1 MDEFLDKLQE
11 DQRRMRK
18 YLSAKGLRFRAMGEA
33 LATCGNAGGRVFVA
47 GEPPLDLLTRVIGRE
62 YFPHLSVVL
71 IDDPEETAVELT
83 DEDVLLAFLHEGK
96 HKRVR
101 RLLERARARHATV
114 LIVGGLGA
122 RTAATKRQAEVM
134 ITLPTRGI
142 KTIVESGFIC
152 ARILARVSR
161 AAMTQSQE
169 GEPVSERKTTSESR
183 RSKTKSSGRKGAAGR
198 SKSSRRSK
206 SAGAKS
212 EGSKSAGRKS
222 EDIRGQSSPRK
233 SEKLRRKSKSK
244 SAGPSEDLETAS
256 EAPRIAKRKRKQKL
270 KPSVLELPTISP
282 SELESRPPSGLG
294 EVSDEIPLEELQLDQ
309 LASRSTGE
317 DDDLDDLAAELDQAD
332 LEDLDDELEELD
344 DDLEELTAL
353 QPRPMDDSDEVDLGE
368 SIDLDE
374 DLDDEDLDDIDLG
387 ESIDDDPFDDM
398 DLEELGAVPR
408 TSSSRPKPISRQPD
422 GSLGDGSFA
431 DTKSEAFSPPPL
443 VDDAPVGLVSR
454 EDPGDGP
461 TFGSDILLG
470 SDVGVVGT
478 SGPHADLGPISFDD
492 DFLSDLEVQ
501 RPASGS
507 RSNSEPQDGI
517 SARMVSARFSVRDC
531 TIRWGRG
538 GFPDDSSPAH
548 TLLDFDGG
556 QALFLLDHDDE
567 AAATL
572 AIEDELWVRIE
583 VPAFMEPILTRA
595 RILDLAGSAGN
606 GGTTATL
613 QFSELEARTRQK
625 LERAAAARR

>member
-33 LATCGNAGGRVFVA
+33 LAACADAGGRVFVA
-47 GEPPLDLLTRVIGRE
+47 GEPPLDMLTRVIGQE
-62 YFPHLSVVL
+62 YFPHLQVVL
-71 IDDPEETAVELT
+71 IDDPEETAVELG
-83 DEDVLLAFLHEGK
+83 EDDALLAFLHEGK
-96 HKRVR
+96 HKRIR

-122 RTAATKRQAEVM
+122 RTPTTKRQAEVM

-142 KTIVESGFIC
+142 KTVVESCFIC

-161 AAMTQSQE
+161 AAMTRSQE
-169 GEPVSERKTTSESR
+169 GEAVESGRKTRSDSR
-183 RSKTKSSGRKGAAGR
+183 RSKSKSSGRKSEDTR

-206 SAGAKS
+206 KRKS
-212 EGSKSAGRKS
+212 EGLKSKSAGRKS
-222 EDIRGQSSPRK
+222 ER
-233 SEKLRRKSKSK
+233 LKSKSK
-244 SAGPSEDLETAS
+244 SAPADEELEPTSE
-256 EAPRIAKRKRKQKL
+256 PRIAKRKRKKKL

-282 SELESRPPSGLG
+282 SDLESRPPSAEQVEEPL
-294 EVSDEIPLEELQLDQ
+294 EEIPLEDLHLEELPAPSPQ
-309 LASRSTGE
+309 S
-317 DDDLDDLAAELDQAD
+317 D
-332 LEDLDDELEELD
+332 LEDLEDIDLDELEAK
-344 DDLEELTAL
+344 LEEA
-353 QPRPMDDSDEVDLGE
+353 PDDAEESVDLGE
-368 SIDLDE
+368 SVDLDE
-374 DLDDEDLDDIDLG
+374 DLDEEDLSDIDLG
-387 ESIDDDPFDDM
+387 ESLSEEEEDPFADV
-398 DLEELGAVPR
+398 DLKELGAAPR
-408 TSSSRPKPISRQPD
+408 SGSRPQPISRGAD
-422 GSLGDGSFA
+422 GSLGSPEVEA
-431 DTKSEAFSPPPL
+431 TRSEPFSPPPL
-443 VDDAPVGLVSR
+443 VDDAPVGLVSH
-454 EDPGDGP
+454 EDAPAGP
-461 TFGSDILLG
+461 TFGSDIMLG
-470 SDVGVVGT
+470 SDVGVV
-478 SGPHADLGPISFDD
+478 SAEPPRDLGPISFDD

-507 RSNSEPQDGI
+507 RSASEPHDGI
-517 SARMVSARFSVRDC
+517 SARMVSARFSVQDC

-572 AIEDELWVRIE
+572 AIQDELWVRIE
-583 VPAFMEPILTRA
+583 VPAFLEPILTRA
-595 RILDLAGSAGN
+595 RIMDLAGSAGN

>member
-1 MDEFLDKLQE
+1 VDEFLDKLQE

-33 LATCGNAGGRVFVA
+33 LAACADAGGRVFVA
-47 GEPPLDLLTRVIGRE
+47 GEPPLDLLTRVIGHE

-71 IDDPEETAVELT
+71 IDDPEETAVELG
-83 DEDVLLAFLHEGK
+83 DDDVLLAFLHEGK
-96 HKRVR
+96 HKRIR

-122 RTAATKRQAEVM
+122 RTPSTKRQAEVM

-142 KTIVESGFIC
+142 KTVVESCFIC

-161 AAMTQSQE
+161 AALTRSHE
-169 GEPVSERKTTSESR
+169 GEPVESGRKTRSDSR
-183 RSKTKSSGRKGAAGR
+183 RSKSKSSGRKSEDTR

-206 SAGAKS
+206 RKS
-212 EGSKSAGRKS
+212 SGRKS
-222 EDIRGQSSPRK
+222 ERVRT
-233 SEKLRRKSKSK
+233 KSKSK
-244 SAGPSEDLETAS
+244 SAPADEELEPTSE
-256 EAPRIAKRKRKQKL
+256 PRISRRKRKKKL

-282 SELESRPPSGLG
+282 SELESRPPSGNLV
-294 EVSDEIPLEELQLDQ
+294 EEPLEEIPLEEVQAGDDLLD
-309 LASRSTGE
+309 LDDEGLDGDLDGDLGDE
-317 DDDLDDLAAELDQAD
+317 GLDGDVLDDDLDE
-332 LEDLDDELEELD
+332 LEDIDLDELEAK
-344 DDLEELTAL
+344 LEEA
-353 QPRPMDDSDEVDLGE
+353 PEDAEESVDLGE
-368 SIDLDE
+368 SVDLDE
-374 DLDDEDLDDIDLG
+374 DLDEEDLDDIDLG
-387 ESIDDDPFDDM
+387 ESVDEGDDPFADV
-398 DLEELGAVPR
+398 DLAELGAAPR
-408 TSSSRPKPISRQPD
+408 TSSSRPKPISRGPD
-422 GSLGDGSFA
+422 GSLGEA
-431 DTKSEAFSPPPL
+431 EVEATRSEHFSPPPL
-443 VDDAPVGLVSR
+443 VDDAPVGLVSH
-454 EDPGDGP
+454 EDAPAGP
-461 TFGSDILLG
+461 TFGSDIMLG
-470 SDVGVVGT
+470 SDVGVVSANPPT
-478 SGPHADLGPISFDD
+478 DLGPISFDD

-507 RSNSEPQDGI
+507 RSASEPHDGI
-517 SARMVSARFSVRDC
+517 SARMVSARFSVQDC

-583 VPAFMEPILTRA
+583 VPAFLEPILTRA

-613 QFSELEARTRQK
+613 QFSELEAQTRQK